1 MIGYVMVGTNN
12 LSASVAFYDRV
23 LEPLGLVR
31 VDTQEDMAAYAQK
44 NKQKEI
50 EFYVCK
56 PYNKKVATHGN
67 GTMIAFEAETKEIVA
82 RFYELGL
89 LHRGES
95 EGEPGARPTENDPY
109 YAYIRDIDG
118 NKICAY
124 CSK

>member
-1 MIGYVMVGTNN
+1 M
-12 LSASVAFYDRV
+12 
-23 LEPLGLVR
+23 
-31 VDTQEDMAAYAQK
+31 
-44 NKQKEI
+44 
-50 EFYVCK
+50 
-56 PYNKKVATHGN
+56 ATHGN

-95 EGEPGARPTENDPY
+95 EGDPGARPTENDPY